1 MMTGTITIAV
11 LLTGGLWA
19 FTRFVLRG
27 ENLARYDEPGH
38 VAAREPSDPSAGHYE
53 ALELLREFQAPAP
66 GRTSA
71 RDRLGALREKLDS
84 LGDRANLDGVDIHP
98 ADVDGIPGEW
108 LLAAGADPDR
118 RLLYLHGGAF
128 TMGSR
133 RSHRGITSTLSRLAG
148 AAVLAIDYRLMPEHG
163 RLDCLADC
171 QRAYRWILDN
181 GPQGPAPAKALFV
194 AGDSAGGNLCLVLI
208 AWARDAGLRRA
219 DAAVALSP
227 VTDGT
232 LSSPSLVGNLHS
244 DHMLGPMFG
253 RLARVPS
260 GLLLWLAWLAN
271 RVRPCD
277 PRVSPAHGR
286 LHGLPPTLIHASE
299 AEMLLDDA
307 RRYVNKA
314 RAAGCDARLQT
325 WHHMVHVWH
334 AFGAS
339 LPEATEAFGRI
350 AEFLESVKPRRS
362 AIAVTVEQP
371 PAPT

>member
-1 MMTGTITIAV
+1 MTATITTIV
-11 LLTGGLWA
+11 LLATALWA
-19 FTRFVLRG
+19 FTRFALRG

-38 VAAREPSDPSAGHYE
+38 VERAGPCDPSAGHHE
-53 ALELLREFQAPAP
+53 ALELLREFQAPSE
-66 GRTSA
+66 GRASA
-71 RDRLGALREKLDS
+71 RDRLRVLREKLDS
-84 LGDRANLDGVDIHP
+84 LGDRADLGDVEIRP
-98 ADVDGIPGEW
+98 VDVDGVPGEW
-108 LLAAGADPDR
+108 VLAAGADPGR

-148 AAVLAIDYRLMPEHG
+148 AAVLVIDYRLMPEHR

-181 GPQGPAPAKALFV
+181 GPQGAAAVETLFV
-194 AGDSAGGNLCLVLI
+194 AGDSAGGNLCLVII
-208 AWARDAGLRRA
+208 AWARDAGLRSA

-232 LSSPSLVGNLHS
+232 LSSPSLIGNLHS

-253 RLARVPS
+253 RLARIPS
-260 GLLLWLAWLAN
+260 ALVLWLAWLAN

-286 LHGLPPTLIHASE
+286 LHGLPPTLVHASE

-314 RAAGCDARLQT
+314 RAAGTDARLQT

-339 LPEATEAFGRI
+339 MPEATEAFGRI
-350 AEFLESVKPRRS
+350 AEFLERVKPRQ
-362 AIAVTVEQP
+362 A
-371 PAPT
+371 

>member
-1 MMTGTITIAV
+1 MTATITTIA
-11 LLTGGLWA
+11 LLAAALWA
-19 FTRFVLRG
+19 FTRFALRG
-27 ENLARYDEPGH
+27 ENLARYDQPGH
-38 VAAREPSDPSAGHYE
+38 VACPEPADPGAGHHE
-53 ALELLREFQAPAP
+53 VLELLREFNTPAQ

-71 RDRLGALREKLDS
+71 RERLAQLRAKLDS
-84 LGDRANLDGVDIHP
+84 LGERADLDGVEIRP
-98 ADVDGIPGEW
+98 VDVGGISGEW
-108 LLAAGADPDR
+108 VLAAGADPAR

-128 TMGSR
+128 TMGSC
-133 RSHRGITSTLSRLAG
+133 RSHRGITATLSRLAG
-148 AAVLAIDYRLMPEHG
+148 AAVLAIDYRLMPEHR

-181 GPQGPAPAKALFV
+181 GPQGAAPLRTLFV
-194 AGDSAGGNLCLVLI
+194 AGDSAGGNLCLALI
-208 AWARDAGLRRA
+208 AWARDADLRRA

-232 LSSPSLVGNLHS
+232 LSSPSLLANLHS

-260 GLLLWLAWLAN
+260 ALLLWISWFIN

-286 LHGLPPTLIHASE
+286 LHGLSPTLIHASE

-314 RAAGCDARLQT
+314 RAAGSDARLQT

-334 AFGAS
+334 AFGAA
-339 LPEATEAFGRI
+339 LPEASEAFGRI
-350 AEFLESVKPRRS
+350 AEFLESVEPRES
-362 AIAVTVEQP
+362 TTTATVEQAH
-371 PAPT
+371 APT

>member
-1 MMTGTITIAV
+1 MTGTLTTVV
-11 LLTGGLWA
+11 LLASALWA

-27 ENLARYDEPGH
+27 ENLARYDEHGH
-38 VAAREPSDPSAGHYE
+38 VAAREPSDPSAGHHE
-53 ALELLREFQAPAP
+53 ALELLREFQAPAQ

-71 RDRLGALREKLDS
+71 RDRLGILREKLDS
-84 LGDRANLDGVDIHP
+84 LGDRADLDGVDIRP
-98 ADVDGIPGEW
+98 ADIDGIPGEW
-108 LLAAGADPDR
+108 VLAADARPER

-128 TMGSR
+128 TMGSP
-133 RSHRGITSTLSRLAG
+133 RSHRGITATLSRLAG
-148 AAVLAIDYRLMPEHG
+148 AAVLAVDYRLMPEHR

-181 GPQGPAPAKALFV
+181 GPQGAAPATTLFV

-227 VTDGT
+227 LTDGT
-232 LSSPSLVGNLHS
+232 LSSPSLLANLHS

-253 RLARVPS
+253 RLARLPR
-260 GLLLWLAWLAN
+260 GLMLWLAWLAN

-286 LHGLPPTLIHASE
+286 LHGLPPTLVHASE

-314 RAAGCDARLQT
+314 RAAGSDARLQT

-339 LPEATEAFGRI
+339 MPESTEAFGRI
-350 AEFLESVKPRRS
+350 AEFLESVKPRGD
-362 AIAVTVEQP
+362 AIASTVEP
-371 PAPT
+371 PHTPA